1 MQPKNEIPVYL
12 FCGFLE
18 AGKTKYIQ
26 SILEDPRFN
35 KGDGI
40 LLLCCEEGEEE
51 YDPSLFAFPN
61 VSIETFDE
69 AEDLTPDRLEA
80 RRRRAGAS
88 LVVVEYNGMWQTEDF
103 YYAMPDDW
111 MVYQQLCFID
121 ATTILNYNTN
131 MRQLVFDKIKTSDGI
146 VFNRV
151 PAEADVMVYHKLVRD
166 IDRNAQIIYE
176 KTDGSIE
183 YDEIVDPLP
192 FDIDAPIVE
201 IADRDFAIWFRDISE
216 EPEKY
221 VGKTLRYKAL
231 IAKDAEMSRDTFV
244 AGRHIMTCCADDI
257 AYNGLA
263 CVSSKLAGTVKSYDW
278 RIVTGVVKMER
289 NSLYKRPG
297 PVLHIETLE
306 EAEKP
311 DPEVATF

>member
-35 KGDGI
+35 TGDGI
-40 LLLCCEEGEEE
+40 LLLVCEEGEEE
-51 YDPSLFAFPN
+51 YDPSLFASAN
-61 VSIETFDE
+61 VSIETFDD
-69 AEDLTPDRLEA
+69 ADSLTPDRLEA
-80 RRRRAGAS
+80 RRRRANAS
-88 LVVVEYNGMWQTEDF
+88 LVVVEYNGMWQIDDL
-103 YYAMPDDW
+103 YYALPESW
-111 MVYQQLCFID
+111 MIYQQLTFID
-121 ATTILNYNTN
+121 ATTILNYNAN
-131 MRQLVFDKIKTSDGI
+131 MRQLVFDKVKSSDGI

-151 PAEADVMVYHKLVRD
+151 KADEDIMPYHKLVRD

-176 KTDGSIE
+176 KDDGSIQ

-192 FDIDAPIVE
+192 FDIDAPVVE
-201 IADRDFAIWFRDISE
+201 IADKDFAIWFRDISE

-221 VGKTLRYKAL
+221 DGKTIRYKGL
-231 IAKDAEMSRDTFV
+231 IAKDAQMARDTFV

-263 CVSSKLAGTVKSYDW
+263 CVSSKLAGTVTSYDW
-278 RIVTGVVKMER
+278 RIVTGVIKIEK

-297 PVLHIETLE
+297 PVIHIESLE
-306 EAEKP
+306 MADKP
-311 DPEVATF
+311 EPEVASF

>member
-1 MQPKNEIPVYL
+1 MQPRNEIPVYL

-35 KGDGI
+35 TGDGI
-40 LLLCCEEGEEE
+40 LLLVCEEGEEE
-51 YDPSLFAFPN
+51 YDPSLFASAN
-61 VSIETFDE
+61 VSIETFDD
-69 AEDLTPDRLEA
+69 ADSLTPDRLEA
-80 RRRRAGAS
+80 RRRRANAS
-88 LVVVEYNGMWQTEDF
+88 LVVVEYNGMWQIDDL
-103 YYAMPDDW
+103 YYALPESW
-111 MVYQQLCFID
+111 MIYQQLTFID
-121 ATTILNYNTN
+121 ATTILNYNAN
-131 MRQLVFDKIKTSDGI
+131 MRQLVFDKVKSSDGI

-151 PAEADVMVYHKLVRD
+151 KADEDIMPYHKLVRD

-176 KTDGSIE
+176 KDDGSIQ

-192 FDIDAPIVE
+192 FDIDAPVVE
-201 IADRDFAIWFRDISE
+201 IADKDFAIWFRDISE

-221 VGKTLRYKAL
+221 DGKTIRYKGL
-231 IAKDAEMSRDTFV
+231 IAKDAQMARDTFV

-263 CVSSKLAGTVKSYDW
+263 CVSSKLAGTVTSYDW
-278 RIVTGVVKMER
+278 RAVTGVIKIEK

-297 PVLHIETLE
+297 PVIHIESLE
-306 EAEKP
+306 MADKP
-311 DPEVATF
+311 EPEVASF

>member
-35 KGDGI
+35 TGDGI
-40 LLLCCEEGEEE
+40 LVLVCEEGEEE
-51 YDPSLFAFPN
+51 YDSSSFATPL
-61 VSIETFDE
+61 VSIETFDS
-69 AEDLTPDRLEA
+69 ADTLTPERLES

-88 LVVVEYNGMWQTEDF
+88 LVVVEYNGMWQIDDL
-103 YYAMPDDW
+103 YYALPNDW
-111 MVYQQLCFID
+111 MVYQQLTFID
-121 ATTILNYNTN
+121 ATTIMNYNTN

-151 PAEADVMVYHKLVRD
+151 KPDEDIMPLHKLVRD

-192 FDIDAPIVE
+192 FDIDADVVE
-201 IADRDFAIWFRDISE
+201 IADSDFAIWFRDISE

-221 VGKTLRYKAL
+221 VGKTIRYKGL
-231 IAKDAEMSRDTFV
+231 IAKDVDMARDTFV

-278 RIVTGVVKMER
+278 RIVTGVIKMEK

-297 PVLHIETLE
+297 PVIHIETLE

-311 DPEVATF
+311 NPEVASF

>member
-40 LLLCCEEGEEE
+40 LLLQCEEGEEE

-61 VSIETFDE
+61 VTVEAFDE
-69 AEDLTPDRLEA
+69 AEDLTPERLES
-80 RRRRAGAS
+80 RRRRASAS
-88 LVVVEYNGMWQTEDF
+88 LVVVEYNGMWQIEDL
-103 YYAMPDDW
+103 YYALPENW
-111 MVYQQLCFID
+111 MVYQQLTFID
-121 ATTILNYNTN
+121 AGTIMNYNAN

-151 PAEADVMVYHKLVRD
+151 KPDEDVMPYHKLVRD

-176 KTDGSIE
+176 KSDGSIE
-183 YDEIVDPLP
+183 YDEIEDPLP
-192 FDIDAPIVE
+192 FDIDAPVVE
-201 IADRDFAIWFRDISE
+201 IADGDFAVWFRDISE

-221 VGKTLRYKAL
+221 NGKTIRYKCL
-231 IAKDAEMSRDTFV
+231 IAKDAEMPRDTFV

-278 RIVTGVVKMER
+278 RIVTGVIKIEK
-289 NSLYKRPG
+289 NSMYKRPG
-297 PVLHIETLE
+297 PVIHVETLE
-306 EAEKP
+306 QTERP

>member
-1 MQPKNEIPVYL
+1 MQAKNEIPVYL

-40 LLLCCEEGEEE
+40 LVLQCEEGEEE
-51 YDPSLFAFPN
+51 YDHTAFASPL
-61 VSIETFDE
+61 VTIETFESADS
-69 AEDLTPDRLEA
+69 LTPERLEA
-80 RRRRAGAS
+80 RRRRASAS
-88 LVVVEYNGMWQTEDF
+88 VVVVEYNGMWQIEDL
-103 YYAMPDDW
+103 YYALPENW
-111 MVYQQLCFID
+111 MVYQQLTFID
-121 ATTILNYNTN
+121 AGTILSYNKN

-151 PAEADVMVYHKLVRD
+151 KPEEDIMLYHKLVRD

-176 KTDGSIE
+176 KADGSIE

-192 FDIDAPIVE
+192 FDIDAPVVE
-201 IADRDFAIWFRDISE
+201 IADGDFAIWFRDISE

-221 VGKTLRYKAL
+221 IGKTIRYKAL
-231 IAKDAEMSRDTFV
+231 IAKDAEMARDTFV

-263 CVSSKLAGTVKSYDW
+263 CVSSRLAGGVKSYDW
-278 RIVTGVVKMER
+278 RIVTGVIKMEK

-297 PVLHIETLE
+297 PVIHVESLE
-306 EAEKP
+306 ETDKP
-311 DPEVATF
+311 DPEVAMF

>member
-61 VSIETFDE
+61 VAIETFDE
-69 AEDLTPDRLEA
+69 VEDLTPDRLEA

-111 MVYQQLCFID
+111 MVYQQLCFIG
-121 ATTILNYNTN
+121 TI
-131 MRQLVFDKIKTSDGI
+131 
-146 VFNRV
+146 
-151 PAEADVMVYHKLVRD
+151 
-166 IDRNAQIIYE
+166 
-176 KTDGSIE
+176 
-183 YDEIVDPLP
+183 
-192 FDIDAPIVE
+192 
-201 IADRDFAIWFRDISE
+201 
-216 EPEKY
+216 
-221 VGKTLRYKAL
+221 
-231 IAKDAEMSRDTFV
+231 
-244 AGRHIMTCCADDI
+244 
-257 AYNGLA
+257 
-263 CVSSKLAGTVKSYDW
+263 
-278 RIVTGVVKMER
+278 
-289 NSLYKRPG
+289 
-297 PVLHIETLE
+297 
-306 EAEKP
+306 
-311 DPEVATF
+311 

>member
-1 MQPKNEIPVYL
+1 M
-12 FCGFLE
+12 
-18 AGKTKYIQ
+18 
-26 SILEDPRFN
+26 
-35 KGDGI
+35 
-40 LLLCCEEGEEE
+40 
-51 YDPSLFAFPN
+51 
-61 VSIETFDE
+61 
-69 AEDLTPDRLEA
+69 
-80 RRRRAGAS
+80 
-88 LVVVEYNGMWQTEDF
+88 VVEYNGMWLLDDL
-103 YYAMPDDW
+103 YYALPENW
-111 MVYQQLCFID
+111 MVYQQLTFID
-121 ATTILNYNTN
+121 ATTIVSYNTN

-151 PAEADVMVYHKLVRD
+151 SPDEDIMPYHKLVRD

-176 KTDGSIE
+176 KRDGSIE

-192 FDIDAPIVE
+192 FDIDADVVE
-201 IADRDFAIWFRDISE
+201 IADKDFAIWFRDISE

-221 VGKTLRYKAL
+221 AGKTLRYKAL
-231 IAKDAEMSRDTFV
+231 IAKDAEMPRDTFV

-278 RIVTGVVKMER
+278 CIVTGVVKIEK

-297 PVLHIETLE
+297 PVLHIEAME

-311 DPEVATF
+311 EPEVASF

>member
-1 MQPKNEIPVYL
+1 MQPRNEIPVYL

-35 KGDGI
+35 TGDGI
-40 LLLCCEEGEEE
+40 LLLVCEEGEEE
-51 YDPSLFAFPN
+51 YDPSLFASAN
-61 VSIETFDE
+61 VSIETFDD
-69 AEDLTPDRLEA
+69 ADSLTPDRLEA
-80 RRRRAGAS
+80 RRRRANAS
-88 LVVVEYNGMWQTEDF
+88 LVVVEYNGMWQIDDL
-103 YYAMPDDW
+103 YYALPESW
-111 MVYQQLCFID
+111 MIYQQLTFID
-121 ATTILNYNTN
+121 ATTILNYNAN
-131 MRQLVFDKIKTSDGI
+131 MRQLVFDKVKSSDGI

-151 PAEADVMVYHKLVRD
+151 KADEDIMPYHKLVRD

-176 KTDGSIE
+176 KDDGSIQ

-192 FDIDAPIVE
+192 FDIDAPVVE
-201 IADRDFAIWFRDISE
+201 IADKDFAIWFRDISE

-221 VGKTLRYKAL
+221 DGKTIRYKGL
-231 IAKDAEMSRDTFV
+231 IAKDAQMARDTFV

-263 CVSSKLAGTVKSYDW
+263 CVSSKLAGTVTSYDW
-278 RIVTGVVKMER
+278 RVVTGVIKIEK

-297 PVLHIETLE
+297 PVIHIESLE
-306 EAEKP
+306 MADKP
-311 DPEVATF
+311 EPEVASF

>member
-35 KGDGI
+35 TGDGI
-40 LLLCCEEGEEE
+40 LLLVCEEGEEE
-51 YDPSLFAFPN
+51 YDPSRFVSAN
-61 VSIETFDE
+61 VSIETFDDVE
-69 AEDLTPDRLEA
+69 SLTPDRLEA
-80 RRRRAGAS
+80 RRRRANAN
-88 LVVVEYNGMWQTEDF
+88 LVVVEYNGMWQIDDF
-103 YYAMPDDW
+103 FYALPENW
-111 MVYQQLCFID
+111 MIYQQLTFID
-121 ATTILNYNTN
+121 ATTIMNYNAN
-131 MRQLVFDKIKTSDGI
+131 MRQLVFDKVKAADGI

-151 PAEADVMVYHKLVRD
+151 QADEDIMPYHKLVRD

-176 KTDGSIE
+176 KGNGSIQ

-192 FDIDAPIVE
+192 FDIDAPVVE
-201 IADRDFAIWFRDISE
+201 IADKDFAIWFRDISE

-221 VGKTLRYKAL
+221 ADKTIRYKAL
-231 IAKDAEMSRDTFV
+231 IAKDSDMARDTFV
-244 AGRHIMTCCADDI
+244 AGRHIMTCCADDV

-278 RIVTGVVKMER
+278 RTVTGVIKIEK

-297 PVLHIETLE
+297 PVIHVESLE
-306 EAEKP
+306 MADKP
-311 DPEVATF
+311 EPEVASF